1 MGLAGGISVT
11 ETLASMILG
20 FAAEVRMSEMFA
32 MVDAIA
38 EDFQSRGGQPALA
51 YGVVADGG
59 LVHARGLGERWVDG
73 PAPDEL
79 TVFRIASMTK
89 SFTAAA
95 VLLLRDEG
103 ALRLEDPVETYVPEL
118 AGLCALAGSAPVTIR
133 QLLTMTAG
141 FPTDDPWGDRLQG
154 QPLAEFVEFLGGGV
168 SLAWVPGTRFEYSN
182 LGYAILGRVIA
193 AASGQ
198 DYVEFVQTRLLQPLG
213 MTATGFGPG
222 QFRPDQLARGYRG
235 KAGAWQEVAMAP
247 TGAFAPMGGLFS
259 CVSDLALW
267 VSGFLAAFLPEDA
280 KAPGPHPLP
289 ISSLREMQSAQA
301 AIPPAAFIRAPG
313 GLAGGEPPNYGFGLF
328 IEEDPVYGVVVQH
341 SGGYPGFG
349 SNMRWH
355 RATGL
360 GVIALANR
368 TYAGP
373 WVLAEQMLGA
383 LLREPKRPA
392 DGAPV
397 RGPALNPG
405 SAWPQTLVA
414 RDEVMS
420 LLANWDDAAAERLFA
435 ENVALDEPFADRR
448 AVVETIRQRIGKFSV
463 DERRPPEFDSAAHCR
478 WWLRGEHGAVA
489 AEITLT
495 PEPEPRVQS
504 LTLAVPP
511 AAESPLTGVVAG
523 LISIVNGGGS
533 GVLASVTAAGS
544 LDKGLLTR
552 QLGMAGAWS
561 GRVVADGYRAGDGV
575 TSTTVQLHGQHAR
588 LRLSVIV
595 DSSGILRQADV
606 SLEP

>member
-1 MGLAGGISVT
+1 
-11 ETLASMILG
+11 LG
-20 FAAEVRMSEMFA
+20 VSAEVQVSEKFA
-32 MVDAIA
+32 VVDALA
-38 EDFQSRGGQPALA
+38 EDFQSRGGQPAIA

-103 ALRLEDPVETYVPEL
+103 ALRLDDPAEVYVPEL
-118 AGLCALAGSAPVTIR
+118 TGVCALASSAPVTIR

-141 FPTDDPWGDRLQG
+141 LPTDDPWGDRLQG
-154 QPLAEFVEFLGGGV
+154 QPLAEFAEFLAGGA
-168 SLAWVPGTRFEYSN
+168 SFAWAPGIRFEYSN

-193 AASGQ
+193 AASGE
-198 DYVEFVQTRLLQPLG
+198 DYVEFVLTRLFQPLG
-213 MTATGFGPG
+213 MTATGFDADE
-222 QFRPDQLARGYRG
+222 FHPDQLARGYQG
-235 KAGAWQEVAMAP
+235 KARAWQELAMAP
-247 TGAFAPMGGLFS
+247 SGAFAPMGGIFS

-267 VSGFLAAFLPEDA
+267 VSGFLAAFGPEDEQA
-280 KAPGPHPLP
+280 SGPHPLR
-289 ISSLREMQSAQA
+289 ITSLREMQSAQA

-328 IEEDPVYGVVVQH
+328 IEEDPVHGVVVQH

-355 RATGL
+355 RGTGL

-373 WVLAEQMLGA
+373 WVLAERMLGA
-383 LLREPKRPA
+383 LLRETKRPA
-392 DGAPV
+392 GRPPV
-397 RGPALNPG
+397 YGPALNPG
-405 SAWPQTLVA
+405 RAWPQTLVA

-420 LLANWDDAAAERLFA
+420 LLAKWDDASAERLFA

-448 AVVETIRQRIGKFSV
+448 ATVETIRERIGNFSV
-463 DERRPPEFDSAAHCR
+463 DERRPAEFDSAAHCR
-478 WWLRGEHGAVA
+478 WWLRGEHGMIA

-495 PEPEPRVQS
+495 PEREPRVQS
-504 LTLAVPP
+504 LTLAIPP
-511 AAESPLTGVVAG
+511 ATDSPLAGVVAA
-523 LISIVNGGGS
+523 LISIINGGDS
-533 GVLASVTAAGS
+533 GVLASNPKAGS
-544 LDKGLLTR
+544 LDKGLLIR
-552 QLGMAGAWS
+552 QLRMAGAWS
-561 GRVVADGYRAGDGV
+561 GRIVADASYSGDGV
-575 TSTTVQLHGQHAR
+575 TMTTVELDGEHAR
-588 LRLSVIV
+588 LRLSVVV
-595 DSSGILRQADV
+595 DPSGVLHQADV